1 MEGQSVVT
9 DPLYR
14 CDDYPAA
21 PTVFSSS
28 GYGRDG
34 NVSTASQAG
43 VFCDRRDRDT
53 VSDSRGQSYGIAN
66 GVSATQP
73 FASVSNGVSSMP
85 N

>member
-43 VFCDRRDRDT
+43 IFCYCRDRDT
-53 VSDSRGQSYGIAN
+53 ISNTRGQSYGITN
-66 GVSATQP
+66 EISPTQP
-73 FASVSNGVSSMP
+73 SASVSNGVSSMP
-85 N
+85 T